1 MFVEGVWLRETTSPE
16 GITCSHSYMFVYLRV
31 ISHTDMEQTT
41 GSTTGSSHATIFSHC
56 QVSKLF
62 IALKSRTSRFC
73 LDRIPRG
80 SGPLLVFILNVLES
94 FVFYGS
100 FDGLLQ
106 LVLHAGKYDKNLE
119 FFLNIGLT
127 YSVGRLLY
135 PIGGFLADV
144 YFGRFKVIHTSL
156 LLFWVAFGI
165 MAVALSLHGLVSGVL
180 VDTILPI
187 IACVL
192 VLVASGGFE
201 TTIIPFGADQLPQGA
216 SSEETSSYFYWYY
229 FGRQGGTFLFV
240 LLSLLL
246 GHFYD
251 INELEGAKFQ
261 VTGAIQALMLAA
273 AMTLA
278 LCLLICFERHFF
290 KGTARTNPLKL
301 VIGVTLYASTAKRQV
316 PRYRRAF
323 RYGEAKKPRIELA
336 KIEYDGIYSSE
347 EVEDTKTFCQLLL
360 LLFSLGGYFI
370 PYTGLWLR
378 QSHCILT
385 S

>member
-1 MFVEGVWLRETTSPE
+1 MCRSGGAV
-16 GITCSHSYMFVYLRV
+16 
-31 ISHTDMEQTT
+31 
-41 GSTTGSSHATIFSHC
+41 GSSSATTIFSHC

-62 IALKSRTSRFC
+62 TALESRTSRFC

-106 LVLHAGKYDKNLE
+106 LVLHAGKCDKNLE

-144 YFGRFKVIHTSL
+144 YFGRFKVIRTSL

-187 IACVL
+187 IACIL

-246 GHFYD
+246 GHFYN
-251 INELEGAKFQ
+251 INDLEGAKFQ

-370 PYTGLWLR
+370 PYTGVCVR
-378 QSHCILT
+378 GITYQPILVAV
-385 S
+385 